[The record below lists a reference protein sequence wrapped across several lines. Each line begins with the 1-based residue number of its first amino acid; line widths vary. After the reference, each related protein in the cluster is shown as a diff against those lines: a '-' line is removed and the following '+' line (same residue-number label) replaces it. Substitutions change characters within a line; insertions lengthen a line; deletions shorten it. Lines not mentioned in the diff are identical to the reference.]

1 MTQPMTAPRISQ
13 AQPIHYRPAEQQI
26 GVQPPPPPP
35 RANRAPRAVS
45 TFYKQAALPVRTNLP
60 VAPDPPDPLRS
71 RPPVASRRPPITRR
85 PTSVDAPPPITR
97 RPTLN
102 EARPLKLKSR
112 IGHASQFY
120 DDIRGQEY
128 SHAPLHDYG
137 DAQLIT
143 NTIRNGKHR
152 APTQTITRTHTIRA
166 PQDHREPVY
175 EPGYD
180 NRDRVDRKSHV
191 GKYPDNS
198 SILLPYEYTEII
210 IFLLYTNQR

>member
-1 MTQPMTAPRISQ
+1 MTQPMTAPHVSQ
-13 AQPIHYRPAEQQI
+13 AQPVYYRPAEQQI

-45 TFYKQAALPVRTNLP
+45 TFYKQATLPVRTNLP
-60 VAPDPPDPLRS
+60 VAPDPPNPLKS

-102 EARPLKLKSR
+102 EARPANLKSR
-112 IGHASQFY
+112 IGRASRFY
-120 DDIRGQEY
+120 DNIRRQEY
-128 SHAPLHDYG
+128 SHTPDQDCGNTLVV
-137 DAQLIT
+137 T
-143 NTIRNGKHR
+143 NTIRNGKSR
-152 APTQTITRTHTIRA
+152 VNIQTTTRTHTIRA

-175 EPGYD
+175 EPRYD
-180 NRDRVDRKSHV
+180 NRERVDRKSHA

-198 SILLPYEYTEII
+198 SILLPYE
-210 IFLLYTNQR
+210 